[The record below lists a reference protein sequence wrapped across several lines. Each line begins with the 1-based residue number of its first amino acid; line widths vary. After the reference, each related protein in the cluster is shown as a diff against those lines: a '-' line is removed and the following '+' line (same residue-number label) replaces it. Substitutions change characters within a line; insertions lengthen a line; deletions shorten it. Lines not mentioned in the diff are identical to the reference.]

1 MGTDFEGRHMRSY
14 SSLFLMVFFAVACNT
29 GDETMDAAAEAPVA
43 DAAVSSDLSCLVM
56 GDIVALEGRAS
67 PLQEVRFEYEGGEGL
82 LCYGAPS
89 ARDREIMGGLVP
101 FGAPWRGGANEPT
114 TVHLSA
120 ATTLGGIPLEAGSYS
135 LYAIPGESEWE
146 FFVNSNFE
154 RWGVPINDDVRS
166 TELGSFAVN
175 VGATEEMVETLVYEH
190 MEGHFMLSWDNAH
203 IHIPFGN

>member
-1 MGTDFEGRHMRSY
+1 
-14 SSLFLMVFFAVACNT
+14 MVFFAVACNA
-29 GDETMDAAAEAPVA
+29 GDETMDAPAEAAVA
-43 DAAVSSDLSCLVM
+43 NSATSSDLSCLIM
-56 GDIVALEGRAS
+56 GDLEGRSS

-114 TVHLSA
+114 TFHLSA

-135 LYAIPGESEWE
+135 LYVIPGESEWE

-154 RWGVPINDDVRS
+154 RWGIPINDDVRS
-166 TELGSFAVN
+166 TELGSFTADA
-175 VGATEEMVETLVYEH
+175 GTTEEMVETLVYEH
-190 MEGHFMLSWDNAH
+190 MEGHFMLSWENTH